1 MQDMGTEKIPFGV
14 KLTEGCYRG
23 EASGKDLQHESIFEV
38 RLNSGELFLIKAVH
52 DYEIRKY
59 TWTSYVK
66 DEWSKLIPIVGR
78 LIEKHFSRKQQLAA

>member
-1 MQDMGTEKIPFGV
+1 MPDMIEKIPFRV
-14 KLTEGCYRG
+14 KLAEGCYKG
-23 EASGKDLQHESIFEV
+23 EVSGKDLQHESIFEV

-78 LIEKHFSRKQQLAA
+78 LIEKHFSKKQQLAA